1 MKMQHYWI
9 VGLIAACCAA
19 MVGCSPQYQVASA
32 PDMDRALALR
42 EAIGGGASAAG
53 GAGATAGGAEPTGW
67 ATLKGRVVYDGTP
80 CLLYT
85 SPSPRDATLS
95 RMPSSA

>member
-1 MKMQHYWI
+1 MKKIMN
-9 VGLIAACCAA
+9 AAGVVAA
-19 MVGCSPQYQVASA
+19 SLTLMAGS
-32 PDMDRALALR
+32 ALAQDPDLVVFDWPGY
-42 EAIGGGASAAG
+42 EDPEFFGTYIEKH
-53 GAGATAGGAEPTGW
+53 GAEPTFAFFGEEEE
-67 ATLKGRVVYDGTP
+67 AFQKLRAGFPADA